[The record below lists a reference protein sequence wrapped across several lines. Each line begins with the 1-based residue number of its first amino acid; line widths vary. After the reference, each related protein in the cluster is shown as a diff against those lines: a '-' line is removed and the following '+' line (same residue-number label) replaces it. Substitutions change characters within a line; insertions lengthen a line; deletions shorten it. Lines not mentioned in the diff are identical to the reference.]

1 MKIKG
6 IEVEQPKELKTII
19 YQCPYC
25 SKKFI
30 SKNSYYTH
38 ISKDYCWGFDMRFTK
53 IKNLYEENKITI
65 QQYYEWCYENGCL
78 EYLNLDEEIISKLGN
93 DFYNKISSMYSK
105 EDY

>member
-6 IEVEQPKELKTII
+6 IEVKQPKELKTII

-30 SKNSYYTH
+30 NKNSYYTH
-38 ISKDYCWGFDMRFTK
+38 IDKAYCWHFDIRFRRMK
-53 IKNLYEENKITI
+53 KLYEENKITI
-65 QQYYEWCYENGCL
+65 QHYYEWCYKNGRL
-78 EYLNLDEEIISKLGN
+78 EYLNLDEETISKLGN
-93 DFYNKISSMYSK
+93 DFYNKISSMYSE

>member
-30 SKNSYYTH
+30 NKNSYYTH
-38 ISKDYCWGFDMRFTK
+38 IDKSYCQYFDMRFRRMK
-53 IKNLYEENKITI
+53 KFYEENKITMK
-65 QQYYEWCYENGCL
+65 QYYEWCYKNSRL
-78 EYLNLDEEIISKLGN
+78 EYLNLDEETISKLGN
-93 DFYNKISSMYSK
+93 DFYNKISSMYSE
-105 EDY
+105 EDC